1 MRKKIGKNVKIKD
14 WKEQRVV
21 GADFSW
27 YNDFYNTENQKSF
40 DAA

>member
-1 MRKKIGKNVKIKD
+1 MRNKFGKNVKIKD

-21 GADFSW
+21 GVDFSW
-27 YNDFYNTENQKSF
+27 YNNFYNTENLKSF